1 MNYRFAFFLDFLLSF
16 MFWLTLIWVVKSL
29 LF

>member
-1 MNYRFAFFLDFLLSF
+1 MSYRFAFFLDFLLSF
-16 MFWLTLIWVVKSL
+16 FFWLCVIWVVKSL